1 NIYNIMSSATMRQKG
16 GRRQD
21 GYQSFPNSNQSHNN
35 RNSKKWNNN
44 TNTHPVNNASRNQS
58 IPPTAQPSA
67 NHHNNNTPSSGSNS
81 LKNIE
86 HVVHDEIAAKH
97 MHDRILF
104 LLANFVGTNVIVTVK
119 SGIKYQ
125 GLLSRACTES
135 ELGVVL
141 KCARKVLSKQDEKS
155 IPNSMISEFIILAKD
170 LMEIYA
176 TSVDFSSSEKTSTER
191 EGFRTDADI
200 SGRTEIR
207 ERELHKWSP
216 DESGETM
223 KESANASWDQFA
235 VNEQLFGLTTDYNEE
250 IYTTKL
256 DRSKADYKERERKA
270 INIANEITRESTTN
284 IHMLEER
291 GYIVEDQMDEEER
304 YGAVVRNRDPNKY
317 TPPHLRKQQE
327 QQSQPNGVVPTVKKP
342 ETNTEVAKEA
352 KVKPPEDLK
361 PITKPVQPATISPSS
376 SIPKIPPLSSYRI
389 PEHVMATLHIPRKN
403 GTEAEGKP
411 IEAQIVKAYRQFATS
426 EKERLQ
432 QRKQAIFKK
441 EMDGKMAELLKW
453 GQNFKLNSPLPE
465 DLIPI
470 LTKDETK
477 RQQLAAKA
485 AAMKPKLEFVKPS
498 IKIEEVQPQ
507 KSNGESKT
515 ASEKVVSEKPT
526 SAADKA
532 PPQFPPARTPTTTQT
547 NTQYKLNAKAP
558 EWKPNPN
565 AASFTPTPNSSS
577 GDKRSP
583 GSSPFFGNRQL
594 KKILS
599 SLKDGFSPFQKSKPL
614 PNPSTIPPTWPFGQ
628 RPFRHHFTVTNNYED
643 DIYSQAAVNQNFGF
657 AAYPVAA
664 PYRYPSGT
672 QFVGVPPM
680 PMQQAT
686 PMPYLQ
692 PGFVP
697 GIPFTTATPMPPTGA
712 PPTIYS
718 PQISSMIPQHFGGS
732 QGFQSPG
739 RNPIVPAGIH
749 PQIYQPY
756 QNQHGIPPMIRYPPD
771 MVPHVPPNGVMMN
784 QRPMI
789 LDPHY
794 NVQPEATPMVS
805 GKIVSSIKKRACQA
819 GSYRKSNIF
828 DHIQQDFSLKNL
840 SIHSSMVWAAYI
852 DSGFKYIVRRAMKN
866 LISNTYMSFQN
877 SNMKQ
882 PILAHS

>member
-1 NIYNIMSSATMRQKG
+1 RYFRGTCTGNIYNMSSATMRPKG
-16 GRRQD
+16 GRRND
-21 GYQSFPNSNQSHNN
+21 GYQSFNPNSNQSHNN
-35 RNSKKWNNN
+35 RNSKNKWNTNSQHLANN
-44 TNTHPVNNASRNQS
+44 TPRNQQ
-58 IPPTAQPSA
+58 IPPTSQTSA
-67 NHHNNNTPSSGSNS
+67 NHHNNTPSSGSNS
-81 LKNIE
+81 LKTIE
-86 HVVHDEIAAKH
+86 QQVVHDEVAAKH

-104 LLANFVGTNVIVTVK
+104 LLANFVGINVIVTVK
-119 SGIKYQ
+119 GGIKYQ

-141 KCARKVLSKQDEKS
+141 KCARKVLSKQDEKT
-155 IPNSMISEFIILAKD
+155 IPNGMINEFIIFARD

-176 TSVDFSSSEKTSTER
+176 TGVDFSMSEKTSTER

-207 ERELHKWSP
+207 ERELHKWTP
-216 DESGETM
+216 DESGEAL
-223 KESANASWDQFA
+223 KESTNASWDQFA
-235 VNEQLFGLTTDYNEE
+235 ANEQLFGLTTDYNEE

-270 INIANEITRESTTN
+270 INLANEITRESTTN
-284 IHMLEER
+284 IHLLEER
-291 GYIVEDQMDEEER
+291 GHIVDDQVDEEER
-304 YGAVVRNRDPNKY
+304 YGAVVRNRDPSKY
-317 TPPHLRKQQE
+317 MPPHLRKQQE
-327 QQSQPNGVVPTVKKP
+327 QIQQNGVTPAVKKT
-342 ETNTEVAKEA
+342 ETNSEVIKDA
-352 KVKPPEDLK
+352 KVKPPEDIK
-361 PITKPVQPATISPSS
+361 PPTKSAQPATNPTSPSS
-376 SIPKIPPLSSYRI
+376 SIPKIPPFTPSPSSLSSYRI
-389 PEHVMATLHIPRKN
+389 PEHVMASLQLPRKN

-411 IEAQIVKAYRQFATS
+411 IEAQIVKTFRQFATS

-477 RQQLAAKA
+477 Q
-485 AAMKPKLEFVKPS
+485 PKVELVKPS
-498 IKIEEVQPQ
+498 IKIEEVQPP

-515 ASEKVVSEKPT
+515 TSSEKVVSEKPT

-532 PPQFPPARTPTTTQT
+532 PPQFPPTRTPATTQT
-547 NTQYKLNAKAP
+547 NTKLNAKAP

-565 AASFTPTPNSSS
+565 AASFTPTPNSST

-583 GSSPFFGNRQL
+583 DSSPFFGNRQL
-594 KKILS
+594 KKNLS

-628 RPFRHHFTVTNNYED
+628 RPFRHHFTVTSNYEE
-643 DIYSQAAVNQNFGF
+643 DIYSQAAANQSFGF

-672 QFVGVPPM
+672 TQFVGVPPM
-680 PMQQAT
+680 PLQQAT

-692 PGFVP
+692 PSFVP
-697 GIPFTTATPMPPTGA
+697 GIPFTAAAPMPPTGA

-718 PQISSMIPQHFGGS
+718 PQISSMIPQHFSS

-739 RNPIVPAGIH
+739 RTPIVPTGIH

-756 QNQHGIPPMIRYPPD
+756 QNQHGIPMMRYPHEI
-771 MVPHVPPNGVMMN
+771 VQHVPPSSVMMS

-794 NVQPEATPMVS
+794 NVQPEATPM
-805 GKIVSSIKKRACQA
+805 
-819 GSYRKSNIF
+819 
-828 DHIQQDFSLKNL
+828 
-840 SIHSSMVWAAYI
+840 
-852 DSGFKYIVRRAMKN
+852 
-866 LISNTYMSFQN
+866 
-877 SNMKQ
+877 
-882 PILAHS
+882 

>member
-1 NIYNIMSSATMRQKG
+1 MSSATMRPKG

-21 GYQSFPNSNQSHNN
+21 GYQSFNPNSNQSHNN
-35 RNSKKWNNN
+35 RSSKNKWNTNSQHLVNN
-44 TNTHPVNNASRNQS
+44 TPRNQQIS
-58 IPPTAQPSA
+58 PTTQPST
-67 NHHNNNTPSSGSNS
+67 NHHNNTPSSGSNS
-81 LKNIE
+81 LKTIE
-86 HVVHDEIAAKH
+86 QQVVHDEVAAKH

-104 LLANFVGTNVIVTVK
+104 LLANFVGINVIVTVK

-125 GLLSRACTES
+125 GLLSRACTEN

-141 KCARKVLSKQDEKS
+141 KCARKVLSKQDEKN
-155 IPNSMISEFIILAKD
+155 IPNGMINEFIIFARD

-176 TSVDFSSSEKTSTER
+176 TGVDFSLSEKNSSER
-191 EGFRTDADI
+191 EDI

-207 ERELHKWSP
+207 ERELHKWTP

-235 VNEQLFGLTTDYNEE
+235 ANEQLFGLTTDYNEE

-270 INIANEITRESTTN
+270 INLANEITRESTTN
-284 IHMLEER
+284 VHMLEER
-291 GYIVEDQMDEEER
+291 GHIVEDQMDEEER
-304 YGAVVRNRDPNKY
+304 DPSKY

-327 QQSQPNGVVPTVKKP
+327 QPIQPNGVASAVKKV
-342 ETNTEVAKEA
+342 EQNNEVAKDT
-352 KVKPPEDLK
+352 KVKPPEDPK
-361 PITKPVQPATISPSS
+361 PTTKPAQPTTIPTSPSS
-376 SIPKIPPLSSYRI
+376 SIPKSTSSLSNYRI
-389 PEHVMATLHIPRKN
+389 PEHVMASLQFPRKI
-403 GTEAEGKP
+403 GSEAEGKP
-411 IEAQIVKAYRQFATS
+411 IEAQIVKTFRQFATN

-477 RQQLAAKA
+477 QQ
-485 AAMKPKLEFVKPS
+485 KLEFVKPS

-515 ASEKVVSEKPT
+515 NSEKVISEKPT

-532 PPQFPPARTPTTTQT
+532 PPQFPSNRTPVTTQT

-565 AASFTPTPNSSS
+565 AASFTPTPNSST

-594 KKILS
+594 KKNFL

-628 RPFRHHFTVTNNYED
+628 RPFRHHFSVTNNYEE
-643 DIYSQAAVNQNFGF
+643 DIYSQAAANQSFGF

-664 PYRYPSGT
+664 PYRYPSG

-680 PMQQAT
+680 PLQQAT
-686 PMPYLQ
+686 PMPYLPQ
-692 PGFVP
+692 GFVP
-697 GIPFTTATPMPPTGA
+697 GIPFTAAAPLPPTGA

-718 PQISSMIPQHFGGS
+718 PQISSMIPQHFGS

-739 RNPIVPAGIH
+739 RTPIVPAGIH

-756 QNQHGIPPMIRYPPD
+756 QNQHG
-771 MVPHVPPNGVMMN
+771 
-784 QRPMI
+784 
-789 LDPHY
+789 
-794 NVQPEATPMVS
+794 
-805 GKIVSSIKKRACQA
+805 K
-819 GSYRKSNIF
+819 
-828 DHIQQDFSLKNL
+828 
-840 SIHSSMVWAAYI
+840 
-852 DSGFKYIVRRAMKN
+852 
-866 LISNTYMSFQN
+866 
-877 SNMKQ
+877 
-882 PILAHS
+882 

>member
-1 NIYNIMSSATMRQKG
+1 MRPKG

-21 GYQSFPNSNQSHNN
+21 GYQSFNQNSNQSHNN
-35 RNSKKWNNN
+35 RSSKKWNN
-44 TNTHPVNNASRNQS
+44 TNSQHLVNNTPRNQQIS
-58 IPPTAQPSA
+58 PTTQQST
-67 NHHNNNTPSSGSNS
+67 NHHNNTPSSGSTS
-81 LKNIE
+81 LKNIDQ
-86 HVVHDEIAAKH
+86 HVVHDEVAAKH

-104 LLANFVGTNVIVTVK
+104 LLANFVGINVIVTVK

-141 KCARKVLSKQDEKS
+141 KCARKVLSKQDEKT
-155 IPNSMISEFIILAKD
+155 IPNGMINEFIIFARD

-176 TSVDFSSSEKTSTER
+176 TGVDFSLSEKISTER

-207 ERELHKWSP
+207 ERELHKWTP
-216 DESGETM
+216 DESGESL
-223 KESANASWDQFA
+223 KGLEDDINPESANASWDQFA

-284 IHMLEER
+284 AHMLEER

-327 QQSQPNGVVPTVKKP
+327 QPIQPNGVASAVKKV
-342 ETNTEVAKEA
+342 EQNNDVTKDA
-352 KVKPPEDLK
+352 KVKPPEDPK
-361 PITKPVQPATISPSS
+361 PTTKPAQPATIPTSPSS
-376 SIPKIPPLSSYRI
+376 SIQKIPPFSPSSLSSYRI
-389 PEHVMATLHIPRKN
+389 PEHVMASIQLPRKN
-403 GTEAEGKP
+403 GAEAEGKP
-411 IEAQIVKAYRQFATS
+411 IEAQIVKTFRQFATS

-485 AAMKPKLEFVKPS
+485 AAMCEKEKEIDKEKEKQKDKDKQETEKEKEKDDNKQKEKDKITNTQTSEQKSDFVKPS
-498 IKIEEVQPQ
+498 IKIEEAQPQ
-507 KSNGESKT
+507 KSNGELKT
-515 ASEKVVSEKPT
+515 TSEKVIPEKQPT

-532 PPQFPPARTPTTTQT
+532 PPQFPPNRTPVATPT
-547 NTQYKLNAKAP
+547 NAPQYKLNVKAP

-565 AASFTPTPNSSS
+565 AASFTPTPNSNT

-594 KKILS
+594 KKNLL

-614 PNPSTIPPTWPFGQ
+614 PNPSAIPPTWPFGQ
-628 RPFRHHFTVTNNYED
+628 RPFRHHFTVTNYEE
-643 DIYSQAAVNQNFGF
+643 DIYSQAAANQSFGF

-664 PYRYPSGT
+664 PYRYPSG

-680 PMQQAT
+680 PLQQAT

-697 GIPFTTATPMPPTGA
+697 GIPFTTAAPLPPTGA

-718 PQISSMIPQHFGGS
+718 PQISSMIPQHFGS

-739 RNPIVPAGIH
+739 RTPIVPTGIH
-749 PQIYQPY
+749 PPIYQPSQY
-756 QNQHGIPPMIRYPPD
+756 QHGIPMMRYPHD
-771 MVPHVPPNGVMMN
+771 MVPHVSPNGVMMS
-784 QRPMI
+784 QRPMMV
-789 LDPHY
+789 DPQQHY
-794 NVQPEATPMVS
+794 SVQPETS
-805 GKIVSSIKKRACQA
+805 DIGQ
-819 GSYRKSNIF
+819 
-828 DHIQQDFSLKNL
+828 
-840 SIHSSMVWAAYI
+840 
-852 DSGFKYIVRRAMKN
+852 
-866 LISNTYMSFQN
+866 
-877 SNMKQ
+877 
-882 PILAHS
+882 